1 MSIAK
6 GKGNQKHNTRE
17 QKERPINVDHE
28 RTKDNIVICNYE
40 IHEAYN
46 KLFKDVLEE
55 YNAKQKRADRKI
67 KDYYKHISN
76 SKREKTFHE
85 LVVQIGDKYKHPDNS
100 TSISI
105 YKQFVEEFKKNNP
118 QMPVIGAYIHLDEA
132 TPHLHLDYIPIA
144 TEQKRGLRNRVSN
157 DLAIKQQGYKNWENW
172 KDTQFKTLELIAEE
186 HNITREYQYNT
197 EKHRTVDGYKKE
209 QEIIKTKIKHLE
221 NEIGQSDVSP
231 KRSILGK
238 ETVDYEK
245 YKALEQAYKLQKAQ
259 NSVLSEENKKLE
271 DKYLKIKNK
280 RYIEENRALTK
291 ELNEV
296 KQENRQLAHEN
307 NNLKKENIKLTKEN
321 ERLEFAKDILLT
333 LIDKL
338 HLRNF
343 YEKVLEKIFIEKTS
357 LEEISNEEYLNGIN
371 DAKQSLERE
380 TEEMEYYHG
389 TYNPK
394 GGGGSIKDRIKEAKE
409 AVKNQNRQNLKDYR
423 SYDDHDLER

>member
-1 MSIAK
+1 MSISK

-17 QKERPINVDHE
+17 QKEHPINVDHE

-55 YNAKQKRADRKI
+55 YNAKQKRTDRKI
-67 KDYYKHISN
+67 KDYYKHIAN

-259 NSVLSEENKKLE
+259 ISALKDENKKLE
-271 DKYLKIKNK
+271 ENYLEMKNK
-280 RYIEENRALTK
+280 RYT
-291 ELNEV
+291 
-296 KQENRQLAHEN
+296 
-307 NNLKKENIKLTKEN
+307 KENIALKEEIIKVRQENYQLSKTNKVLTKVNQELKSIEN
-321 ERLEFAKDILLT
+321 EYNIFKDFIFTILE
-333 LIDKL
+333 KL
-338 HLRNF
+338 HLTKF
-343 YEKVLEKIFIEKTS
+343 YNKLIEKKYLENMSPEDIDDREYLNALDRAKTS
-357 LEEISNEEYLNGIN
+357 LKSSKKRTKYYDHEIEL
-371 DAKQSLERE
+371 
-380 TEEMEYYHG
+380 
-389 TYNPK
+389 
-394 GGGGSIKDRIKEAKE
+394 
-409 AVKNQNRQNLKDYR
+409 
-423 SYDDHDLER
+423 

>member
-1 MSIAK
+1 MQKLSMSISK

-17 QKERPINVDHE
+17 QKEHPINVDHE

-55 YNAKQKRADRKI
+55 YNAKQKRTDRKI
-67 KDYYKHISN
+67 KDYYKHIAN

-172 KDTQFKTLELIAEE
+172 KDTQFKTLELIAKG

-259 NSVLSEENKKLE
+259 ISALKDENKKLE
-271 DKYLKIKNK
+271 ENYLETKNK
-280 RYIEENRALTK
+280 RYIKENAALKEEIIKVRQENYQLAKTNKVLTK
-291 ELNEV
+291 VNQEL
-296 KQENRQLAHEN
+296 KS
-307 NNLKKENIKLTKEN
+307 IEN
-321 ERLEFAKDILLT
+321 EYNRFKDFIFTILE
-333 LIDKL
+333 KL
-338 HLRNF
+338 HLTKF
-343 YEKVLEKIFIEKTS
+343 YNKLIEKKYLENMSPEDIDDREYLNALDRAKTS
-357 LEEISNEEYLNGIN
+357 LKSSKKRTKYYDHEIEL
-371 DAKQSLERE
+371 
-380 TEEMEYYHG
+380 
-389 TYNPK
+389 
-394 GGGGSIKDRIKEAKE
+394 
-409 AVKNQNRQNLKDYR
+409 
-423 SYDDHDLER
+423 

>member
-1 MSIAK
+1 MQKLSMSISK

-40 IHEAYN
+40 VHEAYD

-67 KDYYKHISN
+67 KDYYKHIAN

-105 YKQFVEEFKKNNP
+105 YEQFVEEFKKNNP

-157 DLAIKQQGYKNWENW
+157 DLAIKQQGYKNWEHW

-259 NSVLSEENKKLE
+259 ILALKDENKKLE
-271 DKYLKIKNK
+271 ENYLETKNK
-280 RYIEENRALTK
+280 RYIKENTALKEEIIKVRQENYQLSKTNKVLTK
-291 ELNEV
+291 VNQEL
-296 KQENRQLAHEN
+296 KS
-307 NNLKKENIKLTKEN
+307 IEN
-321 ERLEFAKDILLT
+321 EYNIFKNFIFTILE
-333 LIDKL
+333 KL
-338 HLRNF
+338 HLTKF
-343 YEKVLEKIFIEKTS
+343 YNKLIEKKYLENMSLEDIDDREYLNALDRAKTS
-357 LEEISNEEYLNGIN
+357 LKASKKRTKYYDHEIEL
-371 DAKQSLERE
+371 
-380 TEEMEYYHG
+380 
-389 TYNPK
+389 
-394 GGGGSIKDRIKEAKE
+394 
-409 AVKNQNRQNLKDYR
+409 
-423 SYDDHDLER
+423 